1 MEYTFENGVMMGLI
15 LASANNSESS
25 DDTSKI
31 RDPKLRYVLQNG
43 ILQGECKLTNTYS
56 EKFFYGF
63 CPLLKQN
70 EADAFVY
77 GIKNYSE
84 IVPITINKYYLVGG
98 YYNWYNESRVGDS
111 GVGTKY
117 ILQTWVSTVYY
128 RNGTPYG
135 CSFDIS
141 SGKSNISFSWNM
153 IAQYANKTQSGNV
166 VDVYAYPTYAYTDI
180 VLTLPDSI
188 GTFTAEYSWTYR
200 YGINGPKNPKD
211 ISDSSTSIY
220 ASFKKWKCSLVYE
233 TYEVTNSDGTVTVKN
248 DYSKVPKIYLD
259 PESMVEYTE
268 ATVGTT
274 VRTKANTPLFTR
286 NAMYTDLTDAEL
298 CQMEKEYMTEVI
310 QIVNDNSS
318 AGFKSTIQDIDT
330 YINWVERS

>member
-1 MEYTFENGVMMGLI
+1 MMGLI

-63 CPLLKQN
+63 CPLLKQD
-70 EADAFVY
+70 EANAFVY

-135 CSFDIS
+135 CSFNIN

-153 IAQYANKTQSGNV
+153 IAQYANKTQSGSV

-180 VLTLPDSI
+180 VLTLPDPI

-200 YGINGPKNPKD
+200 WGINGPKNPKD

-233 TYEVTNSDGTVTVKN
+233 TYEVVNSDGTVTVKN

-268 ATVGTT
+268 ARVGSTVDTYAGS
-274 VRTKANTPLFTR
+274 PSFSIGEI
-286 NAMYTDLTDAEL
+286 YTDLTQTEL
-298 CQMEKEYMTEVI
+298 DQMNVKYTSEVL
-310 QIVNDNSS
+310 QIINSKYSKVYDPNIPIINTFVN
-318 AGFKSTIQDIDT
+318 
-330 YINWVERS
+330 WEERR

>member
-15 LASANNSESS
+15 LASANNSDSS

-63 CPLLKQN
+63 CPLLKQD
-70 EADAFVY
+70 EAGAFVY

-117 ILQTWVSTVYY
+117 ILQTWASTVYY

-135 CSFDIS
+135 CSFNIN

-153 IAQYANKTQSGNV
+153 IAQYANKTQSGSV

-180 VLTLPDSI
+180 VLTLPDPI
-188 GTFTAEYSWTYR
+188 GTFTAEYSWSYR

-211 ISDSSTSIY
+211 ISGSSTSIY

-274 VRTKANTPLFTR
+274 VGTTAHTPLFTR
-286 NAMYTDLTDAEL
+286 RTMYTDLTDAEL